1 MTACDLAS
9 CLEGRKEGREW
20 RCRCPVHG
28 GRSLSVTE
36 RDGRLLVMCRA
47 GCSQEVVIQSLKR
60 EGLWENGNRSE
71 AQPSPSPEKVE
82 DIERKAQ
89 RASRIWAE
97 AAPLQPGDAV
107 WTYLKGRGIT
117 LDRWPEDLRTH
128 AGLDYWEVDDAG
140 KPVRTGVFPCMLA
153 VIRNPE
159 GRPVGIHRTWV
170 NPDGSGKAPVPSPKK
185 ILKVHDLTGSAVRI
199 FPLRDGL
206 LAVCEGIEDALS
218 AWILW
223 HVPTWACL
231 GTSGM
236 KSFEP
241 PAGIRELIIFADRD
255 VHGAGQ
261 KAALALAK
269 KLKKEMAVSVR
280 LPAGHAKDINQLLRE
295 GALHAV

>member
-1 MTACDLAS
+1 M
-9 CLEGRKEGREW
+9 
-20 RCRCPVHG
+20 
-28 GRSLSVTE
+28 
-36 RDGRLLVMCRA
+36 
-47 GCSQEVVIQSLKR
+47 
-60 EGLWENGNRSE
+60 GL
-71 AQPSPSPEKVE
+71 
-82 DIERKAQ
+82 
-89 RASRIWAE
+89 
-97 AAPLQPGDAV
+97 
-107 WTYLKGRGIT
+107 
-117 LDRWPEDLRTH
+117 
-128 AGLDYWEVDDAG
+128 
-140 KPVRTGVFPCMLA
+140 
-153 VIRNPE
+153 
-159 GRPVGIHRTWV
+159 HRTYITE
-170 NPDGSGKAPVPSPKK
+170 DGHKASVLAPKK
-185 ILKVHDLTGSAVRI
+185 ILKVYDLAGSSVRL
-199 FPLRDGL
+199 FTPRDGL